1 MTSISPWFGAASLFN
16 VLLFIVLGTII
27 PYYLAGGPGPAKVR
41 SVSTDACDGFETYSA
56 NVMQQAESFY
66 TQCRLNA
73 SADAA
78 SCGYVTRIVDSRPQL
93 NFTLD
98 DLCPFEEENC
108 IFFQPH
114 WNWRKALHDDGRG
127 FNKALKVAYLD
138 MQPSD
143 YGLNIDSRIRQ
154 SHSLTCAPLK
164 VRWFQVPY
172 GTPGQG
178 NVTVLWVGYTPG
190 HFNESEIYGSIG
202 ETVGYYYPYPM
213 FTPGP
218 PKLESAALYE
228 LTIYRNL
235 VDYQRGWIYEN
246 YHPGLKIDDGD
257 MFIVRFKY
265 GLGFSVGTP
274 YYNPFFERAPDPVT
288 VRHGP
293 ETYALGCFEQY
304 QLCFDKKCMGW
315 SNATE
320 ATREMSH
327 FLQSNYDH
335 DIASEVLKVHS
346 LLIEA
351 TSLRTFMARHSGSPT
366 FIHSIL
372 RQFPELETIFRNSPK
387 EQWHREVQ
395 SWFELSFLTA
405 KFALLASV
413 QGAKGQSAAPEDH
426 FSNTSWICDKLLFL
440 DNNPTNINFIGLMAT
455 LSGLLVLC
463 LISLMGKILVQVKRG
478 LKVCWKVCRWVGDAL
493 QRLWRDLL
501 ALAYNWV
508 QRAYEFVAEKPKAVF
523 QAMCRGLG
531 LFPEFVNL
539 AIRRSSAYRSRR
551 GDDVDDDDAW
561 IDDDELP
568 SDGLRDFTTTLPF
581 SNTIS

>member
-41 SVSTDACDGFETYSA
+41 SQTTDACDGFEAYSA
-56 NVMQQAESFY
+56 DAVQVAQSFY
-66 TQCRLNA
+66 AQCRLKA

-78 SCGYVTRIVDSRPQL
+78 SCGYVMRIVDSRPQL

-108 IFFQPH
+108 VFFKPH
-114 WNWRKALHDDGRG
+114 WIWL
-127 FNKALKVAYLD
+127 NKSLKVAYLD

-154 SHSLTCAPLK
+154 SHSLTCAPLR
-164 VRWFQVPY
+164 VSWFQVPY
-172 GTPGQG
+172 STPGKG
-178 NVTVLWVGYTPG
+178 NVTVLWVGDTPG
-190 HFNESEIYGSIG
+190 NFNKSEKYVSIG
-202 ETVGYYYPYPM
+202 ETVQYYYPYPL
-213 FTPGP
+213 FTSWP

-235 VDYQRGWIYEN
+235 VDYQHGWIYEN

-265 GLGFSVGTP
+265 GLGFSLGTP
-274 YYNPFFERAPDPVT
+274 YYNPSTERIHDPLI
-288 VRHGP
+288 VRQGP
-293 ETYALGCFEQY
+293 QTYALGCFEQY

-315 SNATE
+315 SNAAE

-335 DIASEVLKVHS
+335 DVASEVVKVHS

-351 TSLRTFMARHSGSPT
+351 TSLRNFMARHDRSPM
-366 FIHSIL
+366 FIRSIL
-372 RQFPELETIFRNSPK
+372 RESPEVETIFGNSSK

-405 KFALLASV
+405 KFTLLASV

-426 FSNTSWICDKLLFL
+426 FSDTSWICDKLLFL

-463 LISLMGKILVQVKRG
+463 LISLMGRILVQVKRG
-478 LKVCWKVCRWVGDAL
+478 LKICWKVCRWGWRCFAETMEEFPSGPRMGL
-493 QRLWRDLL
+493 QL
-501 ALAYNWV
+501 ASKGV
-508 QRAYEFVAEKPKAVF
+508 
-523 QAMCRGLG
+523 
-531 LFPEFVNL
+531 
-539 AIRRSSAYRSRR
+539 
-551 GDDVDDDDAW
+551 
-561 IDDDELP
+561 
-568 SDGLRDFTTTLPF
+568 
-581 SNTIS
+581 